1 MIFLTF
7 SANHH
12 HLTSNGAG
20 LNVLVS
26 YSSRP
31 SLILVPQSLFPWQD
45 QLNLT
50 HDPANNQR
58 PHMLLNNKCG
68 STGKAAVGILTGEK
82 KIRRFAA
89 IYKRHQRSTSNGAG
103 LDDPV
108 SYSSLPSLFHIK
120 HAPLANPVKNGFN
133 AYMDIFSKAKRWR
146 GFPWE
151 GLKCRRFA
159 AIYKRHQRSTSNGA
173 GLDDPA
179 SYSSLPSLFFID
191 IPGSADSSPRHD
203 RQGHP
208 FPRKRPLIQ
217 RSCTKWLE
225 GRSGN
230 NTGINTLS
238 FPVNKDKSRLDF
250 LKAPAHTGIL

>member
-103 LDDPV
+103 LDDP
-108 SYSSLPSLFHIK
+108 
-120 HAPLANPVKNGFN
+120 
-133 AYMDIFSKAKRWR
+133 
-146 GFPWE
+146 
-151 GLKCRRFA
+151 
-159 AIYKRHQRSTSNGA
+159 
-173 GLDDPA
+173 A